1 MYPIDHMKQ
10 HTRVHWSVF
19 RTFLKGSSTVNA
31 TVGSS
36 AQLVSIWDLQITYGS
51 KRIPKIWMKFWAV
64 KMDFSSRQKH
74 WNKVVCIAP
83 PAPTEKMSKNTEA
96 DASYDQ
102 NIGSRQQAKYHNTRM
117 WYLQGLSFSIWIK
130 LKYSRFCMTALI
142 LAYYWGTRRNS
153 FDWLAGPSSQL
164 AGLLWTLSCAP
175 GNICSIFQIIWSW
188 TSIHNSATP
197 ASCPDVSFWTLV
209 GFSWWWGEWAA
220 H

>member
-1 MYPIDHMKQ
+1 MGFTNYIWKQ
-10 HTRVHWSVF
+10 KNPKNMNEI
-19 RTFLKGSSTVNA
+19 LGSENR
-31 TVGSS
+31 
-36 AQLVSIWDLQITYGS
+36 LQFKTQCAIG
-51 KRIPKIWMKFWAV
+51 I
-64 KMDFSSRQKH
+64 QH

-175 GNICSIFQIIWSW
+175 
-188 TSIHNSATP
+188 

-220 H
+220 NWKLTSTGLIHW